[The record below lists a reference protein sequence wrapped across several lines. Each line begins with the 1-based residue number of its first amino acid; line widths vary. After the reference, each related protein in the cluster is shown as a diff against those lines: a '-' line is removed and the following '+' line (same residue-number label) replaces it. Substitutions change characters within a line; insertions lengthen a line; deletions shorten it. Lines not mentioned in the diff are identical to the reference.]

1 MTRVPTSDK
10 LFRITLADSEI
21 RLTKLTQSTESPT
34 VVATRPPINAA
45 PLSPRWQIDMVTMS

>member
-21 RLTKLTQSTESPT
+21 RLTKLTQSIESPT
-34 VVATRPPINAA
+34 VVARLALQST
-45 PLSPRWQIDMVTMS
+45 PLPYLRDGKLIW